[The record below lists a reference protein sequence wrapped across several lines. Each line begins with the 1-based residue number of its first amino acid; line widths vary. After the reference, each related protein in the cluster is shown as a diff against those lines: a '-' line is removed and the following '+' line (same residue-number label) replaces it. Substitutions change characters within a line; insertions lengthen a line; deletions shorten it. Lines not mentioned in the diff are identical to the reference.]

1 MKTQMISKILLT
13 LTLPGRVLQNLAKS
27 VTSQKRLALGI
38 SLAVFAL
45 PASLMAQAGTLD
57 PKFGKGGIVFTA
69 NTVANAGALQGDG
82 KILVAGSI
90 STVQNSEQPGLLR
103 YNTNGTLDSGFGAGG
118 KVLMGGNNAGPAFAV
133 TVQTDGKILVA
144 APANL
149 ALTVFRFNNNGSVD
163 STFGS
168 NGATAIEAAGL
179 FLAPASGGIALEPDG
194 RILVATGHNEGESLR
209 IVARLLANGQ
219 LDSTFGSNGVAP
231 TFGGDSVAVVPN
243 SIVPTIVPN
252 GHILVGTGS
261 VTSMYAPNGGV
272 VKGFGIH
279 GQTLGFA
286 NDAGGFV
293 VTNNSATGTRII
305 TAGSIFTDLNLMSV
319 NSVSGFLLVSYKID
333 GTLDNAFGIHGGVT
347 TPFPGNILAR
357 AFAVA
362 LQTNGDI
369 VAVGQTA
376 LTDTGP
382 SDFALVR
389 YNPDGSVDTTFGNSG
404 FVSTPFGTS
413 VAFANTVLI
422 QIDSKIIAVGNSNN
436 GTTLARYLGS

>member
-13 LTLPGRVLQNLAKS
+13 LTLPRRVFQNFAKS
-27 VTSQKRLALGI
+27 VTSQRRFALGI

-45 PASLMAQAGTLD
+45 PASLMAQAGSLD
-57 PKFGKGGIVFTA
+57 PKFGKGGIVFTT
-69 NTVANAGALQGDG
+69 NTGANAGALQGDG
-82 KILVAGSI
+82 KIVVAGSI
-90 STVQNSEQPGLLR
+90 ATNQNQQQPGLLR
-103 YNTNGTLDSGFGAGG
+103 YNTDGTLDPNFGIGG
-118 KVLMGGNNAGPAFAV
+118 KVVIGGTNAGPAFAV
-133 TVQTDGKILVA
+133 TIQTDGKILAA

-149 ALTVFRFNNNGSVD
+149 HLTVFRFNSNGSLD
-163 STFGS
+163 NTFGN
-168 NGATAIEAAGL
+168 NGATAIQAAEL

-194 RILVATGHNEGESLR
+194 RILVATGHNEGGSLR
-209 IVARLLANGQ
+209 IVARLRANGQ
-219 LDSTFGSNGVAP
+219 LDSTFGSNGAAP

-243 SIVPTIVPN
+243 GN
-252 GHILVGTGS
+252 ILVGTGS
-261 VTSMYAPNGGV
+261 VTSAYAPNGAV
-272 VKGFGIH
+272 VKDFGIH
-279 GQTLGFA
+279 GQTPGFA

-293 VTNNSATGTRII
+293 VTNSAAAVTRII
-305 TAGSIFTDLNLMSV
+305 TAGTIFTDLNLMSL
-319 NSVSGFLLVSYKID
+319 NSVSGFLLVSYNID
-333 GTLDNAFGIHGGVT
+333 GTLANAFGIHGGVT
-347 TPFPGNILAR
+347 TPFPGNILAH

-382 SDFALVR
+382 SNFALVR
-389 YNPDGSVDTTFGNSG
+389 YNPDGSVDTTFGKSG

-422 QIDSKIIAVGNSNN
+422 QIDGKIIAVGNSNN

>member
-13 LTLPGRVLQNLAKS
+13 LTLPGRVFHNLAKS

-57 PKFGKGGIVFTA
+57 PKFGRGGIVTTA
-69 NTVANAGALQGDG
+69 NTGANAGALQGDG
-82 KILVAGSI
+82 KIVVAGFI
-90 STVQNSEQPGLLR
+90 ATNQNQEQPGLLR
-103 YNTNGTLDSGFGAGG
+103 YNTDGTLDPNFGIGG
-118 KVLMGGNNAGPAFAV
+118 KVVIGGTNAGAAFAV
-133 TVQTDGKILVA
+133 AVQTDGKILAA

-149 ALTVFRFNNNGSVD
+149 QLTVFRFNSNGSVD
-163 STFGS
+163 NTFGN
-168 NGATAIEAAGL
+168 NGATAIQPAET
-179 FLAPASGGIALEPDG
+179 FLGPASGGIALQPDG
-194 RILVATGHNEGESLR
+194 RILVATAHNEGGPLQ

-231 TFGGDSVAVVPN
+231 TFGGDSVALL
-243 SIVPTIVPN
+243 PN
-252 GHILVGTGS
+252 GNILVGTGS
-261 VTSMYAPNGGV
+261 VTSAYAPNGAV
-272 VKGFGIH
+272 VKDFGIH
-279 GQTLGFA
+279 GQTPGFA
-286 NDAGGFV
+286 NQSFANEAGGFV
-293 VTNNSATGTRII
+293 VANNSATVTRII
-305 TAGSIFTDLNLMSV
+305 TAGTIFTDLNLMSL
-319 NSVSGFLLVSYKID
+319 NSVSGFLLVSYNID

-362 LQTNGDI
+362 LQRNGAI

-382 SDFALVR
+382 SAFALVR
-389 YNPDGSVDTTFGNSG
+389 YNPNGTVDTTFGNNG
-404 FVSTPFGTS
+404 FVSTPFGAG

-422 QIDSKIIAVGNSNN
+422 QIDGKIIALGNSNN
-436 GTTLARYLGS
+436 QTTLVRYLGR

>member
-1 MKTQMISKILLT
+1 MISKILLT
-13 LTLPGRVLQNLAKS
+13 LTLPRRVFQNLAKS
-27 VTSQKRLALGI
+27 VTSQKRLAVGI

-57 PKFGKGGIVFTA
+57 PKFGKGGIVTTA
-69 NTVANAGALQGDG
+69 NTGANAGALQGDG
-82 KILVAGSI
+82 KIVVAGSI
-90 STVQNSEQPGLLR
+90 ATNQNQEQPGLLR
-103 YNTNGTLDSGFGAGG
+103 YNTDGTLDPNFGIGG
-118 KVLMGGNNAGPAFAV
+118 KVVIGGTNAGPAFAV
-133 TVQTDGKILVA
+133 AVQTDGKILAA

-149 ALTVFRFNNNGSVD
+149 HLTVFRFNSNGSVD
-163 STFGS
+163 NTFGN
-168 NGATAIEAAGL
+168 NGATAIQPDEV

-194 RILVATGHNEGESLR
+194 RILVATAHNEGGPLQ

-231 TFGGDSVAVVPN
+231 TFGGDSVAL
-243 SIVPTIVPN
+243 VPN
-252 GHILVGTGS
+252 GNVLVGTGS
-261 VTSMYAPNGGV
+261 VTSVYAPTGV
-272 VKGFGIH
+272 VVKDFGIH
-279 GQTLGFA
+279 GQTPGFAPGFA
-286 NDAGGFV
+286 NEIGGFV
-293 VTNNSATGTRII
+293 VTNNSSTVTRII
-305 TAGSIFTDLNLMSV
+305 TAGTIFTDPNLMSL
-319 NSVSGFLLVSYKID
+319 NSVSGFLLVSYNID

-362 LQTNGDI
+362 LQRNGDI

-376 LTDTGP
+376 LTDTGS

-422 QIDSKIIAVGNSNN
+422 QIDGKIIAVGNSNN

>member
-13 LTLPGRVLQNLAKS
+13 LTLPRRVFQNLAKS
-27 VTSQKRLALGI
+27 VTSQKRLAVGI

-57 PKFGKGGIVFTA
+57 PKFGKGGIVTTA
-69 NTVANAGALQGDG
+69 NTGANAGALQGDG
-82 KILVAGSI
+82 KIVVAGSI
-90 STVQNSEQPGLLR
+90 ATNQNQEQPGLLR
-103 YNTNGTLDSGFGAGG
+103 YNTDGTLDPNFGIGG
-118 KVLMGGNNAGPAFAV
+118 KVVIGGTNAGPAFAV
-133 TVQTDGKILVA
+133 AVQTDGKILAA

-149 ALTVFRFNNNGSVD
+149 HLTVFRFNSNGSVD
-163 STFGS
+163 NTFGN
-168 NGATAIEAAGL
+168 NGATAIQPDEV

-194 RILVATGHNEGESLR
+194 RILVATAHNEGGPLQ

-231 TFGGDSVAVVPN
+231 TFGGDSVAVL
-243 SIVPTIVPN
+243 PN
-252 GHILVGTGS
+252 GNILVGTGS
-261 VTSMYAPNGGV
+261 VSSAYAPNGAV
-272 VKGFGIH
+272 VKDFGIH
-279 GQTLGFA
+279 GQTPGFAPGFA
-286 NDAGGFV
+286 NEIGGFV
-293 VTNNSATGTRII
+293 VPNNSSTVTRII
-305 TAGSIFTDLNLMSV
+305 TAGSIFTDLNITFT
-319 NSVSGFLLVSYKID
+319 NSVSGFLLVSYNID

-362 LQTNGDI
+362 LQRNGDI

-376 LTDTGP
+376 LTDTGS

-404 FVSTPFGTS
+404 FVSTAFGTS

-422 QIDSKIIAVGNSNN
+422 QIDGKIIAVGNSNN

>member
-1 MKTQMISKILLT
+1 METKMISKILLT

-38 SLAVFAL
+38 SLVVFAL
-45 PASLMAQAGTLD
+45 PASLMAQAGSLD
-57 PKFGKGGIVFTA
+57 PNFGSGGIVSTA
-69 NTVANAGALQGDG
+69 NTTANAGALQSDG

-103 YNTNGTLDSGFGAGG
+103 YNTNGTLDSGFGASGR
-118 KVLMGGNNAGPAFAV
+118 VVIGGNNAGPAFAV
-133 TVQTDGKILVA
+133 AVQTDGKILVA

-149 ALTVFRFNNNGSVD
+149 QLTVFRFNSNGSPD
-163 STFGS
+163 NTFGN
-168 NGATAIEAAGL
+168 NGATAIQPAEL
-179 FLAPASGGIALEPDG
+179 FLAPASGGIALQPDG
-194 RILVATGHNEGESLR
+194 RILVATAHNDGAPLR

-243 SIVPTIVPN
+243 GN
-252 GHILVGTGS
+252 ILVGTGS
-261 VTSMYAPNGGV
+261 VTSMYTPNGVV

-279 GQTLGFA
+279 GQTPGFA
-286 NDAGGFV
+286 NEAGGFV
-293 VTNNSATGTRII
+293 VTKASVTGTGTRII
-305 TAGSIFTDLNLMSV
+305 TAGSIFTDVNLMSL
-319 NSVSGFLLVSYKID
+319 NSVSGFLLVSYNID

-347 TPFPGNILAR
+347 TPFPRNILAR

-389 YNPDGSVDTTFGNSG
+389 YDPDGSVDTTFGNSG

-422 QIDSKIIAVGNSNN
+422 QIDGKIIALGNSNN
-436 GTTLARYLGS
+436 GTTLARYLGR

>member
-1 MKTQMISKILLT
+1 MKTQIISKILLT
-13 LTLPGRVLQNLAKS
+13 LTLPGRVFQNLAKS
-27 VTSQKRLALGI
+27 VTSQKRLALGM
-38 SLAVFAL
+38 SLVVFAL

-57 PKFGKGGIVFTA
+57 PKFGNGGIVFTA

-90 STVQNSEQPGLLR
+90 STAQNAQQPGLLR

-118 KVLMGGNNAGPAFAV
+118 KVLIGSNNSGPAFAV
-133 TVQTDGKILVA
+133 AVQTDGKILVA

-168 NGATAIEAAGL
+168 NGATAIQAAGL

-194 RILVATGHNEGESLR
+194 RILVATGHNEGGGQR

-243 SIVPTIVPN
+243 GN
-252 GHILVGTGS
+252 ILVGTGS
-261 VTSMYAPNGGV
+261 VTSVYAPNGVV
-272 VKGFGIH
+272 VKDFGIH
-279 GQTLGFA
+279 GQTPGFA

-293 VTNNSATGTRII
+293 VTNNSATVTRII
-305 TAGSIFTDLNLMSV
+305 TAGTIFTDLNLMSL
-319 NSVSGFLLVSYKID
+319 NSVSGFLLVSYNID

-376 LTDTGP
+376 LTDTGS

-389 YNPDGSVDTTFGNSG
+389 CNFDGSVDTTFGNSG

-422 QIDSKIIAVGNSNN
+422 QIDGKIIAVGNSNN
-436 GTTLARYLGS
+436 ETTLVRYFGN

>member
-1 MKTQMISKILLT
+1 MKTKMISKILLT
-13 LTLPGRVLQNLAKS
+13 LTLPRRVFQNLAKS

-38 SLAVFAL
+38 SLVVFAL
-45 PASLMAQAGTLD
+45 PASLMAQASTLD
-57 PKFGKGGIVFTA
+57 PKFGKGGIVFTT
-69 NTVANAGALQGDG
+69 NTGANAGALQGDG
-82 KILVAGSI
+82 KIVVAGSI
-90 STVQNSEQPGLLR
+90 ATNQNQQQPGLLR
-103 YNTNGTLDSGFGAGG
+103 YNTDGTLDPNFGIGG
-118 KVLMGGNNAGPAFAV
+118 KVVIGGTNAGPAFAV
-133 TVQTDGKILVA
+133 TIQTDGKILAV

-149 ALTVFRFNNNGSVD
+149 HLTVFRFNSNGSLD
-163 STFGS
+163 NTFGN
-168 NGATAIEAAGL
+168 NGATAIQAAEL

-194 RILVATGHNEGESLR
+194 RILVATGHNEGGSLR
-209 IVARLLANGQ
+209 IVARLRANGQ

-243 SIVPTIVPN
+243 GN
-252 GHILVGTGS
+252 ILVGTGS
-261 VTSMYAPNGGV
+261 VTSAYAPNGAV
-272 VKGFGIH
+272 VKDFGIH
-279 GQTLGFA
+279 GQTPGFA

-293 VTNNSATGTRII
+293 VTNNSSTVTRII
-305 TAGSIFTDLNLMSV
+305 TAGTIFTDLNLMSL

-362 LQTNGDI
+362 LQRNGDI

-376 LTDTGP
+376 RTDTGS

-404 FVSTPFGTS
+404 FVSTAFGSS

-422 QIDSKIIAVGNSNN
+422 QIDGKIIAVGNSDN
-436 GTTLARYLGS
+436 GTTLARYVGS

>member
-1 MKTQMISKILLT
+1 MKTKMISKILLT
-13 LTLPGRVLQNLAKS
+13 LTLPRRVFHNLAKS

-57 PKFGKGGIVFTA
+57 PKFGKGGIVTTA
-69 NTVANAGALQGDG
+69 NTGANAGALQGDG
-82 KILVAGSI
+82 KIVVAGSI
-90 STVQNSEQPGLLR
+90 ATNQNQEQPGLLR
-103 YNTNGTLDSGFGAGG
+103 YNTDGTLDPNFGIGG
-118 KVLMGGNNAGPAFAV
+118 KVVIGGTNAGPAFAV
-133 TVQTDGKILVA
+133 AVQTDGKILAA

-149 ALTVFRFNNNGSVD
+149 HLTVFRFNSNGSVD
-163 STFGS
+163 NTFGN
-168 NGATAIEAAGL
+168 NGATAIQPAEV

-194 RILVATGHNEGESLR
+194 RILVATGHNDGGPLR

-219 LDSTFGSNGVAP
+219 LDSTFGSNGVTP

-243 SIVPTIVPN
+243 GN
-252 GHILVGTGS
+252 ILVGTGS
-261 VTSMYAPNGGV
+261 VTSMYAPNGVV
-272 VKGFGIH
+272 VKAFGIH
-279 GQTLGFA
+279 GQTPGFA
-286 NDAGGFV
+286 NEAGGFV
-293 VTNNSATGTRII
+293 VTNNSSIVTRII
-305 TAGSIFTDLNLMSV
+305 TAGTIFTDPNLMSL

-362 LQTNGDI
+362 LQRNGDI

-376 LTDTGP
+376 LTDTGS

-389 YNPDGSVDTTFGNSG
+389 YNPNGSVDTTFGNSG
-404 FVSTPFGTS
+404 FVSTAFGTS
-413 VAFANTVLI
+413 VAFASTVLI
-422 QIDSKIIAVGNSNN
+422 QIDGKIIAVGKSNN
-436 GTTLARYLGS
+436 GTTTLARYLGS

>member
-1 MKTQMISKILLT
+1 MKTTMISKILLT
-13 LTLPGRVLQNLAKS
+13 LTLPGRVFQNLAKS

-38 SLAVFAL
+38 SLVVFAL

-57 PKFGKGGIVFTA
+57 PKFGNGGIVFTA

-82 KILVAGSI
+82 KIVVAGSI

-118 KVLMGGNNAGPAFAV
+118 KVLIGGNNAGPAFAV
-133 TVQTDGKILVA
+133 AVQTDGKILVA

-149 ALTVFRFNNNGSVD
+149 HLTVFRFNSNGSLD
-163 STFGS
+163 NTFGN
-168 NGATAIEAAGL
+168 NGATAIQPTEV

-194 RILVATGHNEGESLR
+194 RILVATAHNEGGPLQ

-231 TFGGDSVAVVPN
+231 TFGGDSVAVL
-243 SIVPTIVPN
+243 PN
-252 GHILVGTGS
+252 GNILVGTGS
-261 VTSMYAPNGGV
+261 VTSAYAPNGAV
-272 VKGFGIH
+272 VKDFGIH
-279 GQTLGFA
+279 GQTPGFA
-286 NDAGGFV
+286 NEAGGFV
-293 VTNNSATGTRII
+293 VNNNSATVTRII
-305 TAGSIFTDLNLMSV
+305 TAGTIFTNLNLMSL

-357 AFAVA
+357 ALAVA
-362 LQTNGDI
+362 LQTNGHI

-376 LTDTGP
+376 PTDTGS

-422 QIDSKIIAVGNSNN
+422 QIDGKIIAVGNSNN
-436 GTTLARYLGS
+436 GTTLARYLGN

>member
-1 MKTQMISKILLT
+1 
-13 LTLPGRVLQNLAKS
+13 
-27 VTSQKRLALGI
+27 LGI
-38 SLAVFAL
+38 SLVVFAL

-57 PKFGKGGIVFTA
+57 PKFGKGGIVFTT
-69 NTVANAGALQGDG
+69 NTGANAGALQGDG

-90 STVQNSEQPGLLR
+90 STVQNSQQPGLLR
-103 YNTNGTLDSGFGAGG
+103 YNSDGTLDSGFGAGG
-118 KVLMGGNNAGPAFAV
+118 KVLIGGNNAGPAFAV
-133 TVQTDGKILVA
+133 AVQTDGKILAV

-149 ALTVFRFNNNGSVD
+149 LLTVFRFNNNGSVD

-168 NGATAIEAAGL
+168 NGATAIQAAGL

-194 RILVATGHNEGESLR
+194 RILVATAHNEGGSLR

-243 SIVPTIVPN
+243 GN
-252 GHILVGTGS
+252 ILVGTGS
-261 VTSMYAPNGGV
+261 VTSMYAPNGV
-272 VKGFGIH
+272 VLKDFGIH
-279 GQTLGFA
+279 GQTPGFA
-286 NDAGGFV
+286 NEAGGFV
-293 VTNNSATGTRII
+293 VANNSATVPRII
-305 TAGSIFTDLNLMSV
+305 TAGSIFTDLNLMSL

-422 QIDSKIIAVGNSNN
+422 QIDGKIIAVGNSNN

>member
-13 LTLPGRVLQNLAKS
+13 LTLPRRVFQNLAKS

-38 SLAVFAL
+38 ALAVFAL

-57 PKFGKGGIVFTA
+57 PKFGKRGIVFTT

-82 KILVAGSI
+82 KIVVAGSI
-90 STVQNSEQPGLLR
+90 ATNQNQEQPGLLR
-103 YNTNGTLDSGFGAGG
+103 YNTDGTLDPNFGIGG
-118 KVLMGGNNAGPAFAV
+118 KVVIGGTNAGPAFAV
-133 TVQTDGKILVA
+133 TIQTDGKILAA

-149 ALTVFRFNNNGSVD
+149 HLTVFRFNSTGSLD
-163 STFGS
+163 NTFGN
-168 NGATAIEAAGL
+168 NGATAIQPDVV

-194 RILVATGHNEGESLR
+194 RILVATAHNEGGPLQ

-231 TFGGDSVAVVPN
+231 TFGGDSVAVL
-243 SIVPTIVPN
+243 PN
-252 GHILVGTGS
+252 GNILVGTGS
-261 VTSMYAPNGGV
+261 VTSAYAPNGAV
-272 VKGFGIH
+272 VKDFAIH
-279 GQTLGFA
+279 GQTPGFAPGFA
-286 NDAGGFV
+286 NEVGGFV
-293 VTNNSATGTRII
+293 VPNNSSTVTRII
-305 TAGSIFTDLNLMSV
+305 TAGTIFTDLNLMSL
-319 NSVSGFLLVSYKID
+319 NSVSGFLLVSYNLD

-362 LQTNGDI
+362 LQRNGAI

-376 LTDTGP
+376 LTDTGS

-404 FVSTPFGTS
+404 FVSTAFGTS
-413 VAFANTVLI
+413 VAFASTVLI
-422 QIDSKIIAVGNSNN
+422 QIDGKIIAVGKSNN
-436 GTTLARYLGS
+436 GTTTLARYLGS

>member
-1 MKTQMISKILLT
+1 MISKLLLT
-13 LTLPGRVLQNLAKS
+13 LTLPGRVFQNLAKS

-38 SLAVFAL
+38 SLVVFAL

-57 PKFGKGGIVFTA
+57 PKFGNGGIVFTA

-103 YNTNGTLDSGFGAGG
+103 YNTNGTLDSGFGASG
-118 KVLMGGNNAGPAFAV
+118 KVLIGGNNAGPAFAV
-133 TVQTDGKILVA
+133 AVQTDGKILVA

-168 NGATAIEAAGL
+168 NGATAIQAVGL

-194 RILVATGHNEGESLR
+194 RILVATAHNDGGGQR

-219 LDSTFGSNGVAP
+219 LESTFGSNGVAP
-231 TFGGDSVAVVPN
+231 TFGGDSVAVL
-243 SIVPTIVPN
+243 PN
-252 GHILVGTGS
+252 GNILVGTGS
-261 VTSMYAPNGGV
+261 VTSAYAPNGVV
-272 VKGFGIH
+272 VKHFGIH
-279 GQTLGFA
+279 GQTPGFA
-286 NDAGGFV
+286 NDVGGFV
-293 VTNNSATGTRII
+293 VTKISVTGTSTRII
-305 TAGSIFTDLNLMSV
+305 TAGTIFTDLNLMSL
-319 NSVSGFLLVSYKID
+319 NSVSGFLLVSYNID
-333 GTLDNAFGIHGGVT
+333 GTLDNTFGIHGGVT

-357 AFAVA
+357 ALAVA

-376 LTDTGP
+376 LTDTGS

-404 FVSTPFGTS
+404 FVSTPFGAS

-422 QIDSKIIAVGNSNN
+422 QIDGKIIAVGNSNN
-436 GTTLARYLGS
+436 GTTLVRYFGS

>member
-1 MKTQMISKILLT
+1 MKTKMISKILLT
-13 LTLPGRVLQNLAKS
+13 ITLPRRVFQNLAKS
-27 VTSQKRLALGI
+27 VTSQKRFALGI

-45 PASLMAQAGTLD
+45 PASLMARAGTLD
-57 PKFGKGGIVFTA
+57 PKFGNGGIVFTA

-103 YNTNGTLDSGFGAGG
+103 YNANGTLDSGFGAGG
-118 KVLMGGNNAGPAFAV
+118 KVLIGGNNAGPAFAV
-133 TVQTDGKILVA
+133 AVQTDGKILVA

-168 NGATAIEAAGL
+168 NGATAIQAAGL

-194 RILVATGHNEGESLR
+194 RIVVATAHNDGGGQR

-231 TFGGDSVAVVPN
+231 TFGGDSVAVL
-243 SIVPTIVPN
+243 PN
-252 GHILVGTGS
+252 GNILVGTGS
-261 VTSMYAPNGGV
+261 VTSMYAPNGV
-272 VKGFGIH
+272 VLKDFGIH
-279 GQTLGFA
+279 GQTPGFA
-286 NDAGGFV
+286 NEAGGFV
-293 VTNNSATGTRII
+293 VTNNSATVSRII
-305 TAGSIFTDLNLMSV
+305 TAGTIFTDLNLMSL
-319 NSVSGFLLVSYKID
+319 NSVSSFLLVSYKID

-347 TPFPGNILAR
+347 TPFRGNILAR
-357 AFAVA
+357 AVAVA

-376 LTDTGP
+376 LTDTGS

-422 QIDSKIIAVGNSNN
+422 QIDGKIIAVGNSNN
-436 GTTLARYLGS
+436 GTTLARYFGS

>member
-13 LTLPGRVLQNLAKS
+13 LTLPRRVFQNLAKS
-27 VTSQKRLALGI
+27 VTSQKRLAVGI

-45 PASLMAQAGTLD
+45 PASLMARAGTQD
-57 PKFGKGGIVFTA
+57 PKFGNGGIVTTA
-69 NTVANAGALQGDG
+69 NTGANAAALQGDG
-82 KILVAGSI
+82 KIVVAGSI
-90 STVQNSEQPGLLR
+90 ATNQNQQQPGLLR
-103 YNTNGTLDSGFGAGG
+103 YNTDGTLDPNFGIGG
-118 KVLMGGNNAGPAFAV
+118 KVVIGGTNAGPAFAV
-133 TVQTDGKILVA
+133 TIQSDGKILAV

-149 ALTVFRFNNNGSVD
+149 HLTVFRFNSNGSLD
-163 STFGS
+163 NTFGN
-168 NGATAIEAAGL
+168 NGATAIQPGEL
-179 FLAPASGGIALEPDG
+179 FLGPASGGIALQPDG
-194 RILVATGHNEGESLR
+194 RILVATGHNDGGPLR

-243 SIVPTIVPN
+243 GTSPN
-252 GHILVGTGS
+252 GNILVGTGS
-261 VTSMYAPNGGV
+261 VTSMYAPNGVV

-279 GQTLGFA
+279 GQTPGFA
-286 NDAGGFV
+286 NDVGGFV
-293 VTNNSATGTRII
+293 VTNNSSSTVTKII
-305 TAGSIFTDLNLMSV
+305 TAGTIFTDPNLMSL
-319 NSVSGFLLVSYKID
+319 NSVSGFLLVSYNID

-376 LTDTGP
+376 LTDTGS

-389 YNPDGSVDTTFGNSG
+389 YNPDGTVDTTFGNSG
-404 FVSTPFGTS
+404 FVSTPFGAS

-422 QIDSKIIAVGNSNN
+422 QIDGKIIAVGNSNN
-436 GTTLARYLGS
+436 ETTLVRYLGS

>member
-13 LTLPGRVLQNLAKS
+13 LTLPRRAFHNLAKS

-69 NTVANAGALQGDG
+69 NTAANAGALQGDG

-90 STVQNSEQPGLLR
+90 STVQNSEQPVLLR

-118 KVLMGGNNAGPAFAV
+118 KVLIGGSNAGPAFAV
-133 TVQTDGKILVA
+133 AVQTDGKILAA

-149 ALTVFRFNNNGSVD
+149 HLTVFRFNNNGSVD
-163 STFGS
+163 NTFGS
-168 NGATAIEAAGL
+168 NGATAIEPAEL
-179 FLAPASGGIALEPDG
+179 FLGPASGSIALEPDG
-194 RILVATGHNEGESLR
+194 RILVATAHNEGGALQ

-243 SIVPTIVPN
+243 GN
-252 GHILVGTGS
+252 ILVGTGS
-261 VTSMYAPNGGV
+261 VISMYAPNGAV
-272 VKGFGIH
+272 VKDFGIH
-279 GQTLGFA
+279 GQTPGFA
-286 NDAGGFV
+286 SEAGGFV
-293 VTNNSATGTRII
+293 VANSSAVTGTKII
-305 TAGSIFTDLNLMSV
+305 TAGSIFTDLNLMSL

-362 LQTNGDI
+362 LQRNGDI

-376 LTDTGP
+376 LTDNGP

-404 FVSTPFGTS
+404 FVSTPFGRS

-422 QIDSKIIAVGNSNN
+422 QIDGKIIALGNSDN

>member
-13 LTLPGRVLQNLAKS
+13 LTLPRRVFQNFAKS
-27 VTSQKRLALGI
+27 VTSQKRLALAV
-38 SLAVFAL
+38 SLGVLAL
-45 PASLMAQAGTLD
+45 PASVMAQAGSLD

-103 YNTNGTLDSGFGAGG
+103 YNSDGTLDSAFGAGG
-118 KVLMGGNNAGPAFAV
+118 KVLIAGNNAGGAFAV
-133 TVQTDGKILVA
+133 AVQTDGKILVA

-168 NGATAIEAAGL
+168 NGATAIQAAGL
-179 FLAPASGGIALEPDG
+179 FLAPASGAIALEPDG
-194 RILVATGHNEGESLR
+194 RILVATAHNDGGGQR

-231 TFGGDSVAVVPN
+231 TFGGDSVAVL
-243 SIVPTIVPN
+243 PN
-252 GHILVGTGS
+252 GNILVGTGS
-261 VTSMYAPNGGV
+261 VTSMYAPNGAV
-272 VKGFGIH
+272 VEAFGIH
-279 GQTLGFA
+279 GQTPGFA
-286 NDAGGFV
+286 TDAGGFI
-293 VTNNSATGTRII
+293 VTTSAAAVTRII
-305 TAGSIFTDLNLMSV
+305 TAGSIFTDLNLMSL
-319 NSVSGFLLVSYKID
+319 NSVSGFLLVSYNID
-333 GTLDNAFGIHGGVT
+333 GTLANAFGIHGGVT
-347 TPFPGNILAR
+347 TPFPGNILAH

-382 SDFALVR
+382 SNFALVR
-389 YNPDGSVDTTFGNSG
+389 YNPDGSVDTTFGKSG

-422 QIDSKIIAVGNSNN
+422 QIDGKIIAVGNSNN

>member
-1 MKTQMISKILLT
+1 MKTQMISKILPT
-13 LTLPGRVLQNLAKS
+13 LTLPWRVFQNLAKS

-57 PKFGKGGIVFTA
+57 PKFGKGGIVTTA
-69 NTVANAGALQGDG
+69 NTGANAGALQGDG
-82 KILVAGSI
+82 KIVVAGSI
-90 STVQNSEQPGLLR
+90 ATNQNQEQPGLLR
-103 YNTNGTLDSGFGAGG
+103 YNTDGTLDPNFGIGG
-118 KVLMGGNNAGPAFAV
+118 KVVIGGTNAGPAFAV
-133 TVQTDGKILVA
+133 AVQTDGKILAA

-168 NGATAIEAAGL
+168 NGTTAIQPGEL

-194 RILVATGHNEGESLR
+194 RILVATGHNEGGGQR

-243 SIVPTIVPN
+243 GN
-252 GHILVGTGS
+252 ILVGTGS
-261 VTSMYAPNGGV
+261 VTSVYAPTGV
-272 VKGFGIH
+272 VVKDFGIH
-279 GQTLGFA
+279 GQTPGFA

-293 VTNNSATGTRII
+293 VTNNSATVTRII
-305 TAGSIFTDLNLMSV
+305 TAGTIFTDLNLMSL
-319 NSVSGFLLVSYKID
+319 NIVSGFLLVSYNID
-333 GTLDNAFGIHGGVT
+333 GTLANAFGIHGGVT
-347 TPFPGNILAR
+347 TPFPGNIMAR

-362 LQTNGDI
+362 LQRNGDI

-389 YNPDGSVDTTFGNSG
+389 YNPDGSVDTTFGKSG
-404 FVSTPFGTS
+404 FVSTPFGRS
-413 VAFANTVLI
+413 IAFANTVLI
-422 QIDSKIIAVGNSNN
+422 QIDGKIIAVGNSDN

>member
-13 LTLPGRVLQNLAKS
+13 LTLPRRVLQNLAKS
-27 VTSQKRLALGI
+27 VTSQNRLALGI
-38 SLAVFAL
+38 SLVVIAS
-45 PASLMAQAGTLD
+45 PASVMAKGGTLD
-57 PKFGKGGIVFTA
+57 STFGKGGIVFTA

-90 STVQNSEQPGLLR
+90 STAQNSEQPGLLR

-118 KVLMGGNNAGPAFAV
+118 KVTIGGTNAGPAFAV
-133 TVQTDGKILVA
+133 AVQTDGKILVA

-149 ALTVFRFNNNGSVD
+149 RLTVFRFNNNGSVD

-168 NGATAIEAAGL
+168 NGATAIQPAEL

-194 RILVATGHNEGESLR
+194 RILVATAHNDGGGQR

-243 SIVPTIVPN
+243 GN
-252 GHILVGTGS
+252 ILVGTGS
-261 VTSMYAPNGGV
+261 VISMYAPNGVV
-272 VKGFGIH
+272 VKDFGIH
-279 GQTLGFA
+279 GQTPGFA
-286 NDAGGFV
+286 SEAGGFV
-293 VTNNSATGTRII
+293 VANSSAVTGTKII
-305 TAGSIFTDLNLMSV
+305 TAGSIFTDLNLMSL

-376 LTDTGP
+376 LTDTGS

-422 QIDSKIIAVGNSNN
+422 QIDGKIIAVGNSNN

>member
-1 MKTQMISKILLT
+1 MKTKMISKILLT
-13 LTLPGRVLQNLAKS
+13 LTLPRRVFQNLAKS

-38 SLAVFAL
+38 SLVVFAL

-57 PKFGKGGIVFTA
+57 PKFGKGGIVFTT
-69 NTVANAGALQGDG
+69 NTGANAGALQGDG
-82 KILVAGSI
+82 KIVVAGSI
-90 STVQNSEQPGLLR
+90 ATNQNQQQPGLLR
-103 YNTNGTLDSGFGAGG
+103 YNTDGTLDPNFGIGG
-118 KVLMGGNNAGPAFAV
+118 KVVIGGTNAGPAFAV
-133 TVQTDGKILVA
+133 TIQTDGKILAV

-149 ALTVFRFNNNGSVD
+149 HLTVFRFNSNGSLD
-163 STFGS
+163 NTFGN
-168 NGATAIEAAGL
+168 NGATAIQAAEL

-194 RILVATGHNEGESLR
+194 RILVATGHNEGGSLR
-209 IVARLLANGQ
+209 IVARLRANGQ

-243 SIVPTIVPN
+243 GN
-252 GHILVGTGS
+252 ILVGTGS
-261 VTSMYAPNGGV
+261 VTSAYAPNGAV
-272 VKGFGIH
+272 VKDFGIH
-279 GQTLGFA
+279 GQTPGFA

-293 VTNNSATGTRII
+293 VTNNSSTVTRII
-305 TAGSIFTDLNLMSV
+305 TAGTIFTDLNLMSL

-362 LQTNGDI
+362 LQRNGDI

-376 LTDTGP
+376 LTDTGS

-404 FVSTPFGTS
+404 FVSTAFGSS

-422 QIDSKIIAVGNSNN
+422 QIDGKIIAVGNSDN
-436 GTTLARYLGS
+436 GTTLARYVGS

>member
-1 MKTQMISKILLT
+1 METNMISKILLT
-13 LTLPGRVLQNLAKS
+13 LTLPRRVFQNLAKS

-38 SLAVFAL
+38 SLVVFAL
-45 PASLMAQAGTLD
+45 PASLMAQAGSLD
-57 PKFGKGGIVFTA
+57 PNFGSGGIVSTA
-69 NTVANAGALQGDG
+69 NTGANAGALQGDG

-90 STVQNSEQPGLLR
+90 STAQNAQQPGLLR

-118 KVLMGGNNAGPAFAV
+118 KVVIAGSNAGPAFAV
-133 TVQTDGKILVA
+133 AVQTDGKILAA

-149 ALTVFRFNNNGSVD
+149 VLTVFRFNSNGSVD

-168 NGATAIEAAGL
+168 NGATAIQPAEL
-179 FLAPASGGIALEPDG
+179 FLGPASGGIALEPDG
-194 RILVATGHNEGESLR
+194 RILVATGHNDGGPLR
-209 IVARLLANGQ
+209 IVARLLANGR
-219 LDSTFGSNGVAP
+219 LDSTFGANGVAP

-243 SIVPTIVPN
+243 GN
-252 GHILVGTGS
+252 ILVGTGS
-261 VTSMYAPNGGV
+261 VISMYAPNGAV
-272 VKGFGIH
+272 VNGFGIH
-279 GQTLGFA
+279 GQTPGFA
-286 NDAGGFV
+286 NEAGGFV
-293 VTNNSATGTRII
+293 VAAANSAVTPTRII
-305 TAGSIFTDLNLMSV
+305 TAGTIFTDLNLMSL
-319 NSVSGFLLVSYKID
+319 NSVSGFLLVGYKID

-362 LQTNGDI
+362 LQRNGAI

-389 YNPDGSVDTTFGNSG
+389 YNPDGSVDTTFGHSG

-422 QIDSKIIAVGNSNN
+422 QIDGKIIAVGNSNS
-436 GTTLARYLGS
+436 GTTLARYLGR

>member
-1 MKTQMISKILLT
+1 MKAQIISKILLT
-13 LTLPGRVLQNLAKS
+13 LPRRVFQNLAKS
-27 VTSQKRLALGI
+27 VTSPKRPV
-38 SLAVFAL
+38 LAVSLGVLAL

-57 PKFGKGGIVFTA
+57 PKFGNGGIVFTA

-90 STVQNSEQPGLLR
+90 STVQNSQQPGLLR
-103 YNTNGTLDSGFGAGG
+103 YNTDGTLDPNFGIGG
-118 KVLMGGNNAGPAFAV
+118 KVVIGGTNAGPVFAV
-133 TVQTDGKILVA
+133 TIQTDGKILAA

-149 ALTVFRFNNNGSVD
+149 HLTVFRFNSNGSLD
-163 STFGS
+163 NTFGN
-168 NGATAIEAAGL
+168 NGATAIQPAEL

-194 RILVATGHNEGESLR
+194 RILVATGHNDGGSLR

-219 LDSTFGSNGVAP
+219 LDSTFGSNGIAP
-231 TFGGDSVAVVPN
+231 TFGGDSVAVL
-243 SIVPTIVPN
+243 PN
-252 GHILVGTGS
+252 GNILVGTGS
-261 VTSMYAPNGGV
+261 VTSAYAPNGAV
-272 VKGFGIH
+272 VKAFGIH
-279 GQTLGFA
+279 GQTPGFA

-293 VTNNSATGTRII
+293 VTNNSSTVPRII
-305 TAGSIFTDLNLMSV
+305 TAGTIFTDLNLMSL

-347 TPFPGNILAR
+347 TPFPRNILAR

-376 LTDTGP
+376 LTDTGS

-389 YNPDGSVDTTFGNSG
+389 YNPDGNVDTTFGHSG

-422 QIDSKIIAVGNSNN
+422 QIDGKIIAVGNSNN

>member
-1 MKTQMISKILLT
+1 
-13 LTLPGRVLQNLAKS
+13 
-27 VTSQKRLALGI
+27 
-38 SLAVFAL
+38 
-45 PASLMAQAGTLD
+45 
-57 PKFGKGGIVFTA
+57 
-69 NTVANAGALQGDG
+69 
-82 KILVAGSI
+82 
-90 STVQNSEQPGLLR
+90 LR
-103 YNTNGTLDSGFGAGG
+103 YNTNGTLDSGFGASG
-118 KVLMGGNNAGPAFAV
+118 KVVIGGNNAGPAFAV
-133 TVQTDGKILVA
+133 AVQTDGKILVA

-149 ALTVFRFNNNGSVD
+149 HLTVFRFNSNGSPD
-163 STFGS
+163 NTFGN
-168 NGATAIEAAGL
+168 NGATAIQPAEL
-179 FLAPASGGIALEPDG
+179 FLAPASGGIALQPDG
-194 RILVATGHNEGESLR
+194 RILVATAHNDGGPLQ

-243 SIVPTIVPN
+243 GN
-252 GHILVGTGS
+252 ILVGTGS
-261 VTSMYAPNGGV
+261 VISMYTPNGVV

-279 GQTLGFA
+279 GQTPGFA
-286 NDAGGFV
+286 NEAGGFV
-293 VTNNSATGTRII
+293 VTKVSVTGTSTRII
-305 TAGSIFTDLNLMSV
+305 TAGSIFTDVNLMSL
-319 NSVSGFLLVSYKID
+319 NSVSGFLLVSYNID

-347 TPFPGNILAR
+347 TPFPRNILAR

-422 QIDSKIIAVGNSNN
+422 QIDGKIIAVGNSNN